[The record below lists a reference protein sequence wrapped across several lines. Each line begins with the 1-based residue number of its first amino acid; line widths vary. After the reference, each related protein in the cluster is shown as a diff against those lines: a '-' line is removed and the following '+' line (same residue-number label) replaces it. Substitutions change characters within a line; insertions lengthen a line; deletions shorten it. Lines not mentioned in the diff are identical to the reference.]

1 MFRSLIFVPSN
12 SEKYIN
18 KAKTLNADI
27 VCFDLEDSVPNN
39 QKDLARQLIKS
50 ALTARTTYQARNVY
64 ARINPFDSGMTSDD
78 LKAVVQKGIDGII
91 LPKVGNDEE
100 VSEVDRILLTLEQ
113 EKGFQEKS
121 IKIAA
126 SIESAKGVVNSYSI
140 AKASDR
146 VNMLVFG
153 IFDFLYD
160 MHLDYEEGN
169 NEFECIYARSKIPV
183 DARAAGVE
191 AIDGIWQKLDD
202 AEGLIKDTIIAKRLG
217 YSGKSLIHPNQIE
230 AVHAIFVP
238 STNEIEWA
246 TKVVNALDEAL
257 VNGKGKGA
265 IRLEGKM
272 IDAVHYKQAKAILDG
287 ANKSKFHNLQ
297 NTKAQGE
304 H

>member
-39 QKDLARQLIKS
+39 QKDHARQLVKS
-50 ALTARTTYQARNVY
+50 ALTSRTAYQTRNVY
-64 ARINPFDSGMTSDD
+64 ARINSFDSGLASSD
-78 LKAVVQKGIDGII
+78 LNAVVQKGIDGII
-91 LPKVGNDEE
+91 LPKVSNDEE
-100 VSEVDRILLTLEQ
+100 VSAVDRIISTLEQ

-126 SIESAKGVVNSYSI
+126 SIESARGVVNSYSI

-153 IFDFLYD
+153 IFDLLYD
-160 MHLDYEEGN
+160 MHMDHEEGN

-202 AEGLIKDTIIAKRLG
+202 VEGLKKDTIIAKRLG
-217 YSGKSLIHPNQIE
+217 YSGKSIIHPNQIE
-230 AVHAIFVP
+230 AVHAIFLP

-246 TKVVNALDEAL
+246 TKVVSTLDEAL
-257 VNGKGKGA
+257 TNGKGKGA
-265 IRLEGKM
+265 VRLDGKM
-272 IDAVHYKQAKAILDG
+272 IDAVHYKQAKAILDLAG
-287 ANKSKFHNLQ
+287 KSKVHNPQ
-297 NTKAQGE
+297 NTRTQGD

>member
-64 ARINPFDSGMTSDD
+64 ARINSFDSGMTSDD

-91 LPKVGNDEE
+91 LPKVSNDEE

-191 AIDGIWQKLDD
+191 AIDGIWQRLDD
-202 AEGLIKDTIIAKRLG
+202 AEGLKKDTIIAKRLG
-217 YSGKSLIHPNQIE
+217 YSGKSIIHPNQIE
-230 AVHAIFVP
+230 AVHAIFLP
-238 STNEIEWA
+238 STNEVEWA

-257 VNGKGKGA
+257 TNGKGEGA

-272 IDAVHYKQAKAILDG
+272 IDAVHYKQAKAILDLAG
-287 ANKSKFHNLQ
+287 KSKVHNPE
-297 NTKAQGE
+297 NTRTKGD

>member
-18 KAKTLNADI
+18 KAKKLNADI

-64 ARINPFDSGMTSDD
+64 ARINSFDSGMTSDD

-297 NTKAQGE
+297 NTKTQGE

>member
-64 ARINPFDSGMTSDD
+64 ARINSFDSGMTSDD

-91 LPKVGNDEE
+91 LPKVGSDEE

-169 NEFECIYARSKIPV
+169 SEFECIYARSKIPV

-297 NTKAQGE
+297 NTKTQGE

>member
-12 SEKYIN
+12 SERYIN
-18 KAKTLNADI
+18 KVKTLNADI
-27 VCFDLEDSVPNN
+27 VCFDLEDSVPIN
-39 QKDLARQLIKS
+39 QKNIARQLIKS
-50 ALTARTTYQARNVY
+50 ALTMRTSYPARNVY
-64 ARINPFDSGMTSDD
+64 ARINSFDSGMTTYD
-78 LKAVVQKGIDGII
+78 LEAVIQKGIDGIV
-91 LPKVGNDEE
+91 LPKVSNDEE
-100 VSEVDRILLTLEQ
+100 VSAVDHILINLEQ
-113 EKGFQEKS
+113 EIGIQEKS

-160 MHLDYEEGN
+160 MHLDYENGI

-191 AIDGIWQKLDD
+191 AIDGIWQKIDD
-202 AEGLIKDTIIAKRLG
+202 VEGLKKDASIAKRLG
-217 YSGKSLIHPNQIE
+217 YSGKSLIHPTQIE

-238 STNEIEWA
+238 SANDIKWA
-246 TKVVNALDEAL
+246 TKVVKALDEAL
-257 VNGKGKGA
+257 ENGKGKGA

-272 IDAVHYKQAKAILDG
+272 IDAVHYKQARAILDD
-287 ANKSKFHNLQ
+287 ASKSINHNFQ
-297 NTKAQGE
+297 NPKK
-304 H
+304 

>member
-39 QKDLARQLIKS
+39 QKDIARQLVKS
-50 ALTARTTYQARNVY
+50 ALTSRTAYQTRNVY
-64 ARINPFDSGMTSDD
+64 ARINSFDSGMTSDD

-202 AEGLIKDTIIAKRLG
+202 AEGLKKDATIAKRFG

-230 AVHAIFVP
+230 AVHTIFAP
-238 STNEIEWA
+238 SANEIEWA
-246 TKVVNALDEAL
+246 TKVVRALDEAL
-257 VNGKGKGA
+257 ENGRGKGA
-265 IRLEGKM
+265 IRIEGKM
-272 IDAVHYKQAKAILDG
+272 IDAVHYKRAKEILDG
-287 ANKSKFHNLQ
+287 ANKSKNHNFQ
-297 NTKAQGE
+297 NTKN
-304 H
+304 

>member
-64 ARINPFDSGMTSDD
+64 ARINSFDSGMTSDD

-246 TKVVNALDEAL
+246 KKVISTLSEIQQHGD
-257 VNGKGKGA
+257 KRGA
-265 IRLEGKM
+265 FKVDGKM
-272 IDAVHYKQAKAILDG
+272 IDAVHFKQAKLILD
-287 ANKSKFHNLQ
+287 FI
-297 NTKAQGE
+297 TKDE
-304 H
+304 

>member
-64 ARINPFDSGMTSDD
+64 ARINSFDSGMTSDD

-91 LPKVGNDEE
+91 LPKVGNGEE

-246 TKVVNALDEAL
+246 TKVVNALDESL

-272 IDAVHYKQAKAILDG
+272 IDAVHYKQAKATLDN
-287 ANKSKFHNLQ
+287 ASKSKSKNHDFQ
-297 NTKAQGE
+297 NTKN
-304 H
+304 